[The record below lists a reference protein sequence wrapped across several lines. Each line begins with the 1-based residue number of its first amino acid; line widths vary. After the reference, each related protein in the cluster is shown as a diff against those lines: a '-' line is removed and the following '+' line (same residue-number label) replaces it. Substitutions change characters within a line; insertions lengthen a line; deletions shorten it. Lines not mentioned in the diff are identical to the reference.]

1 MGVNHSTMRPR
12 TAPRRLSVLGVF
24 ALMTF
29 SAQFMLATPAGALSF
44 TGGFSPT
51 IVSQG
56 ADLNGDGVVDGADS
70 STAFYGDTDIIG
82 GALDCDAWGA
92 TANDGAAGDGV
103 IDGGDDCT
111 LIGYDGTNN
120 GVTITVTNG
129 AFVVADGPLPTVF
142 NANDPNNS
150 SVLLSDFAWSTIN
163 GRVDANGDEVIDGD
177 DCHFDVIAGVDILG
191 NPGANE
197 CGFATAPNVADNG
210 LVDLNQDQAIT
221 SADSCADG
229 CFFGR
234 DVLLGKVQATECP
247 GYEGDPRNQII
258 GTAGDDALVGTPG
271 PDIICGLGGND
282 VIRGGGGRD
291 ILIGGRG
298 NDTLKGGRG
307 NDMLMGGRG
316 NDTLKGGRGDD
327 RLYGGPG
334 RDALD
339 GGRGFDRCNG
349 GPGLDTFRRCERQQH

>member
-51 IVSQG
+51 IVAGG

-70 STAFYGDTDIIG
+70 STAFYGDTDIIA

-92 TANDGAAGDGV
+92 TANDGTAGSGV
-103 IDGGDDCT
+103 IDGSDDCT
-111 LIGYDGTNN
+111 LVGYDGTNN
-120 GVTITVTNG
+120 GVTITVTDG

-142 NANDPNNS
+142 NANDPNNP
-150 SVLLSDFAWSTIN
+150 SVLASDFAWSTIN
-163 GRVDANGDEVIDGD
+163 GRVDSNGNEVIDGD

-191 NPGANE
+191 NPGLNE

-221 SADSCADG
+221 SVGDSCSNG
-229 CFFGR
+229 CFFGH
-234 DVLLGKVQATECP
+234 DVLSGRVQATECP
-247 GYEGDPRNQII
+247 GYEGNPRNQII
-258 GTAGDDALVGTPG
+258 GTGGDDVLVGTPG
-271 PDIICGLGGND
+271 SDIICGLGGND

-291 ILIGGRG
+291 ILVGGRG

-307 NDMLMGGRG
+307 ND
-316 NDTLKGGRGDD
+316 
-327 RLYGGPG
+327 RLFGGPG